1 MTPRRALVALLA
13 LLGPLVLPASA
24 GAHAY
29 LLRTIPA
36 EGSVVATAPRNIQLV
51 FDSPITAVANANH
64 VVASDNSSVMSG
76 PAYVAGNHRTLVL
89 PLERNLPDGDYTVR
103 WSIVSD
109 DGHFESGVLAIGVGS
124 GVPPPQ
130 AAFASTSTTDIPYLI
145 ARWIYFTG
153 LLLLIGGAVYRVAVF
168 LPIARQI
175 PAKPRKLA
183 LLRERHRANAL
194 LAISAVLAL
203 GGAWVALTLQGAE
216 VAGVSFWQA
225 FNHNG
230 PVASAL
236 DATRFGREFGRGVD
250 LTAVFTVLAAL
261 AYAVADRSRL
271 LLILGPLALV
281 TGVWALAVPAL
292 SGHATDAGSD
302 WLTIVVDVIHIGA
315 AAVWLGGLAQVLAVT
330 PHATRGLP
338 APDQSRVRQQ
348 LARRFSQ
355 IALVSVIVLA
365 VSGVIRALWEVNS
378 VSELWTTG
386 YGRVLI
392 AKTVLFAVLL
402 VIGYRNRAI
411 LSDFGTLR
419 RNVSAELA
427 VGLGV
432 IAAVAILTNLA
443 PANAPAQ
450 DAAAPAGGIT
460 TTRLSAGRMQIWP
473 GLAGRNAVSLTP
485 ANGATSAVLRIT
497 TPDRTV
503 TATLHPLGTG
513 TLGGF
518 LPALPAGTLPAALT
532 AGGQRST
539 TTLSI
544 GPAPTVPGTAPQP
557 LRVGPV
563 AASEASD
570 LAVIGQRMGAHRLRL
585 TLLSSDGSSPRN
597 VLVVAGGRLAE
608 PCQGTA
614 TVCYVVPAPAGA
626 ANLAVDVMRPR
637 RRRAVAGRLALPAA
651 DAAPARRLVAET
663 AIAFRSLH
671 SLRAEN
677 HLASDA
683 THAVDTTYV
692 VQAPDRLSIDV
703 HGGLDSRIIGSDRWD
718 RQPGQATWTRSKTPR
733 QQEPDPYWAAGATA
747 AYVASETPRSVDVT
761 LAVGE
766 PSGPVVF
773 RITVD
778 RRTLLVTDLH
788 MTTTAH
794 FMVERELQF
803 NRAPAVRPPV

>member
-1 MTPRRALVALLA
+1 VIPRRALLALLV
-13 LLGPLVLPASA
+13 LLGPLVLPAGA
-24 GAHAY
+24 DAHAY
-29 LLRTIPA
+29 LLRTVPA
-36 EGSVVATAPRNIQLV
+36 EGSVVAKAPRNIKLI

-64 VVASDNSSVMSG
+64 VVSSDNASVMSG
-76 PAYVAGNHRTLVL
+76 AAHVAPDHRTLVL
-89 PLERNLPDGDYTVR
+89 PLERNLPDGNYTVR

-109 DGHFESGVLAIGVGS
+109 DGHFESGVLAIGVGA
-124 GVPPPQ
+124 GGPPPQ
-130 AAFASTSTTDIPYLI
+130 AAFASTSTTNIPYLI
-145 ARWIYFTG
+145 ARWVYFTG

-175 PAKPRKLA
+175 PPNPRKLS

-271 LLILGPLALV
+271 LIVLAPLALV

-302 WLTIVVDVIHIGA
+302 WLTVVVDVTHIGA

-402 VIGYRNRAI
+402 LIGYRNRAI

-419 RNVSAELA
+419 RNVGAELA
-427 VGLGV
+427 IGLAV

-450 DAAAPAGGIT
+450 DAAAPAGGVAKVQ
-460 TTRLSAGRMQIWP
+460 LSAGELQLWP
-473 GLAGRNAVSLTP
+473 GLAGRNAVSLKPIGT
-485 ANGATSAVLRIT
+485 ATSAVLHIT
-497 TPDRTV
+497 TPDRMV
-503 TATLHPLGTG
+503 TAALRPLGAG

-518 LPALPAGTLPAALT
+518 LPALPAGTLPATLVVD
-532 AGGQRST
+532 GRRSR

-544 GPAPTVPGTAPQP
+544 GAAPAVPGTAPQP

-563 AASEASD
+563 AAGEASD
-570 LAVIGQRMGAHRLRL
+570 LAVIGQRLGQHRLRL
-585 TLLSSDGSSPRN
+585 TVLSPTGASPRN
-597 VLVVAGGRLAE
+597 VLVVAGGQLAE
-608 PCQGTA
+608 PCRATA
-614 TVCYVVPAPAGA
+614 TVCYIAPAPAAA
-626 ANLAVDVMRPR
+626 ANIGVRVIRPT
-637 RRRAVAGRLALPAA
+637 RAHPVAAALALPAA
-651 DAAPARRLVAET
+651 DAAPARHLVAET
-663 AIAFRSLH
+663 AIAFRNLR

-677 HLASDA
+677 HLASNA
-683 THAVDTTYV
+683 TTAVDTTYV
-692 VQAPDRLSIDV
+692 VQAPDSLFIDV
-703 HGGLDSRIIGSDRWD
+703 HGGLNSRIIGTDRWD
-718 RQPGQATWTRSKTPR
+718 RQPGQARWSHTKTPR

-747 AYVASETPRSVDVT
+747 AYVASQTPRTIDVT

-794 FMVERELQF
+794 FMVERELQL
-803 NRAPAVRPPV
+803 NRAPPVRPPL

>member
-1 MTPRRALVALLA
+1 MSPRRALVVSLA
-13 LLGPLVLPASA
+13 LLGPLVLPAA
-24 GAHAY
+24 ADAHAY
-29 LLRTIPA
+29 LLRTVPA
-36 EGSVVATAPRNIQLV
+36 EGTVVAKAPGAIRLI

-64 VVASDNSSVMSG
+64 VVASDNTSVMSG
-76 PAYVAGNHRTLVL
+76 PAYVAPDHRTLVL
-89 PLERNLPDGDYTVR
+89 PLEHNLPDGDYTVR

-109 DGHFESGVLAIGVGS
+109 DGHFESGVLAIGVGA
-124 GVPPPQ
+124 GQPPPQ
-130 AAFASTSTTDIPYLI
+130 AASASTSTTNIPYLI

-175 PAKPRKLA
+175 PAQPRKLA

-261 AYAVADRSRL
+261 AYAVADRSKL
-271 LLILGPLALV
+271 LLVLGPAALV

-302 WLTIVVDVIHIGA
+302 WLTVAVDVVHIGA
-315 AAVWLGGLAQVLAVT
+315 AAVWLGGLAQMLAVT

-338 APDQSRVRQQ
+338 AGDQARVREQ

-365 VSGVIRALWEVNS
+365 VSGVIRALWEVSS

-411 LSDFGTLR
+411 LTDFGKLG
-419 RNVSAELA
+419 RNVRAELA
-427 VGLGV
+427 IGV
-432 IAAVAILTNLA
+432 AVVAAVAVLTNLA

-450 DAAAPAGGIT
+450 DAAPPAGGVASI
-460 TTRLSAGRMQIWP
+460 RLGGGQLQLWP
-473 GLAGRNAVSLTP
+473 GLAGQNAVSLKP
-485 ANGATSAVLRIT
+485 VNGATSAVLRVT
-497 TPDRTV
+497 TPGRTV
-503 TATLHPLGTG
+503 SAALRPLGNG

-518 LPALPAGTLPAALT
+518 VPRLPAGTLPAVLIAD
-532 AGGQRST
+532 GHRWR

-544 GPAPTVPGTAPQP
+544 GAAPTVPGTAPQP

-563 AASEASD
+563 AGAEASD
-570 LAVIGQRMGAHRLRL
+570 LAVIGQRMGRHRLRL
-585 TLLSSDGSSPRN
+585 TLLSPSGSSPRN
-597 VLVVAGGRLAE
+597 VLIVAGGRLAE

-614 TVCYVVPAPAGA
+614 TVCYVVPAPATA
-626 ANLAVDVMRPR
+626 AAIGVRVSRPT
-637 RRRAVAGRLALPAA
+637 RAHPVAGTLELPAA
-651 DAAPARRLVAET
+651 DAAPARHLVAET
-663 AIAFRSLH
+663 AIAFRNLRSF
-671 SLRAEN
+671 RAEN

-683 THAVDTTYV
+683 KHAVNTTYV

-703 HGGLDSRIIGSDRWD
+703 HGGLDSRIIGFDRWD
-718 RQPGQATWTRSKTPR
+718 RQSGQATWQRSKTPR
-733 QQEPDPYWAAGATA
+733 QQEPDPYWAPGATA
-747 AYVASETPRSVDVT
+747 AYVASQTPRTLDVT

-803 NRAPAVRPPV
+803 NRAPPVRPPV